1 MQFGPGC
8 AVLYE
13 VYAREDGFDSSG
25 IQDEILHLNAKKKVI
40 FKRKGKKKEK

>member
-25 IQDEILHLNAKKKVI
+25 IQDEILLI
-40 FKRKGKKKEK
+40 PEC